1 MKKAVIVLGALLAAA
16 AGMFTG
22 ARPAS
27 AHNGVQSFLYL
38 DIGDRGVS
46 GRVEFPVVHAKDF
59 LGIDLLGS
67 GDDLDSA
74 VAAATPALQEF
85 AAKHLTIGTSTE
97 RWPLQF
103 DNAEMLAEF
112 PEEPKL
118 NYVVI
123 PFSVDKEL
131 SEVPAELDVTFDPF
145 FDKGKDG
152 LLLIGNHWRAG
163 IVDNGETSLL
173 RFDSG
178 NPNQSVKLDGGSLFT
193 SFRSSIKLGVDHIRT
208 GPDHIL
214 FIFVLL
220 LPSVLLFGSTWMAAP
235 TFAGALWR
243 VLKIVTMFTAAH
255 TITFCL
261 AGLDILPLPPSKVIE
276 SIIAI
281 SIALVALHNLR
292 PVMLNK
298 EWLIAFGFGLFHGM
312 GFASLVD
319 NLQVSRATQLAS
331 LLGRNVGI
339 EIGQAAVVIAAF
351 PMLYLLRRTQ
361 VYATVFKAG
370 SVILAIVSIG
380 WMIERVFELD
390 LGINDFVEP
399 LLRFPR
405 ALVPVVVLTAAAALW
420 YRRERAAGRLT
431 GVAGGASAG

>member
-1 MKKAVIVLGALLAAA
+1 
-16 AGMFTG
+16 
-22 ARPAS
+22 
-27 AHNGVQSFLYL
+27 
-38 DIGDRGVS
+38 
-46 GRVEFPVVHAKDF
+46 
-59 LGIDLLGS
+59 
-67 GDDLDSA
+67 
-74 VAAATPALQEF
+74 
-85 AAKHLTIGTSTE
+85 
-97 RWPLQF
+97 
-103 DNAEMLAEF
+103 
-112 PEEPKL
+112 
-118 NYVVI
+118 
-123 PFSVDKEL
+123 
-131 SEVPAELDVTFDPF
+131 
-145 FDKGKDG
+145 
-152 LLLIGNHWRAG
+152 
-163 IVDNGETSLL
+163 
-173 RFDSG
+173 
-178 NPNQSVKLDGGSLFT
+178 
-193 SFRSSIKLGVDHIRT
+193 
-208 GPDHIL
+208 
-214 FIFVLL
+214 
-220 LPSVLLFGSTWMAAP
+220 
-235 TFAGALWR
+235 
-243 VLKIVTMFTAAH
+243 MFTAAH